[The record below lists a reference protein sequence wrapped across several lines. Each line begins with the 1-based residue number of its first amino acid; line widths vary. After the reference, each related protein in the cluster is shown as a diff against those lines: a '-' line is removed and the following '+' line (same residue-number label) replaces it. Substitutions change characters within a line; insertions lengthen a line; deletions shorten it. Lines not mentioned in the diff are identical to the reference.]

1 MSTNVVRKRCC
12 SCNTVLTSE
21 DKHRFGVNCEICEED
36 TWYYEHFDYVPFHTI
51 WRYVC
56 YQLRWLR
63 FSMPPDWVYACARCC
78 AGWMR
83 DDNQRMYGGGDEE
96 N

>member
-1 MSTNVVRKRCC
+1 MSTNAGIKRCC

-36 TWYYEHFDYVPFHTI
+36 AWYYEHFDYLPFHTI
-51 WRYVC
+51 WRYAC

-63 FSMPPDWVYACARCC
+63 FTIAAGLGVCLRPLLRRLDARRQKE
-78 AGWMR
+78 AAK
-83 DDNQRMYGGGDEE
+83 
-96 N
+96 

>member
-1 MSTNVVRKRCC
+1 MSTNAGRKRCC
-12 SCNTVLTSE
+12 SCNTVMTSE

-63 FSMPPDWVYACARCC
+63 FSIAAGLGICLRPLLRRLGAR
-78 AGWMR
+78 R
-83 DDNQRMYGGGDEE
+83 QPE
-96 N
+96 NARRER

>member
-1 MSTNVVRKRCC
+1 MSTNVGRKRCC

-21 DKHRFGVNCEICEED
+21 DKHRFGINCEICEED
-36 TWYYEHFDYVPFHTI
+36 TWYYEHFDYVPVHTI

-63 FSMPPDWVYACARCC
+63 FSIAAGLGICLRPLLRWLDAR
-78 AGWMR
+78 R
-83 DDNQRMYGGGDEE
+83 QPE
-96 N
+96 NARRER

>member
-1 MSTNVVRKRCC
+1 MSTNAGRKRCC
-12 SCNTVLTSE
+12 KCLTVLTSE

-63 FSMPPDWVYACARCC
+63 FSIAAGLGVCLRPLLRRLDARRQLQNTRR
-78 AGWMR
+78 GR
-83 DDNQRMYGGGDEE
+83 
-96 N
+96 